1 MSLLHYYETQR
12 STKRR
17 KTSDEKVDL
26 DSNASDKPP
35 RSPSPSTGAM
45 DTPPVDE
52 SEHPPMSSQTELET
66 SLPDIETDEKAI
78 REYETSHAADDAES
92 GLHVRLRDGVWKK
105 GKSSIYVDAFNLVL
119 ETVLE
124 EEPHL
129 FSEAEMEVFTQWK
142 DLSYESQ
149 YLYVHETFI
158 IFTLHILM
166 ISDMCDFSYAR
177 PPHGIESIDW
187 AIIPTYP
194 TCLQ

>member
-17 KTSDEKVDL
+17 KTSDEKD
-26 DSNASDKPP
+26 DNDESDKPP
-35 RSPSPSTGAM
+35 RSPSPSTGAV
-45 DTPPVDE
+45 DTPPVDEAE

-66 SLPDIETDEKAI
+66 SLPEIETDEQAI
-78 REYETSHAADDAES
+78 QEYETSQAADNAES

-105 GKSSIYVDAFNLVL
+105 GKNSIYVDAFNLAL

-149 YLYVHETFI
+149 YLYVHEILFI
-158 IFTLHILM
+158 FFLHMLM
-166 ISDMCDFSYAR
+166 VSAMCGFSYGK
-177 PPHGIESIDW
+177 PLHGIESIDW